1 MIDFIA
7 AYYLFLDKLKDLFMD
22 QDIVALMEEMIYLNE
37 TEGEIPEDHWE
48 QLNFMLWVRFTE
60 FGSH

>member
-7 AYYLFLDKLKDLFMD
+7 AYYLFLDKIQELFMD
-22 QDIVALMEEMIYLNE
+22 QEIVALLEEMIYLNE

-60 FGSH
+60 FGPH